1 MNKKW
6 YPYLLI
12 ALLGGAFLLVKQ
24 CRHTSTKKTDVTHNN
39 RPKDPSSDVNRDR
52 GFDRRIS
59 YIEYTEHAKCR
70 MQCRHISQDEV
81 QEIMQDGHIN
91 YRKSDVNARP
101 CPAYALEGT
110 TKDNQHVRIVFGQ
123 CDLITKVITVIDL
136 DTEWSCDCPG
146 DDDKYK
152 NRN

>member
-12 ALLGGAFLLVKQ
+12 VLLGGALLIVKQ
-24 CRHTSTKKTDVTHNN
+24 CKRSANKKPDTTHNHS
-39 RPKDPSSDVNRDR
+39 PKDPSSDVNRDH

-70 MQCRHISQDEV
+70 MQCRHISQEEV
-81 QEIMQDGHIN
+81 QEIMEQGTIN
-91 YRKSDVNARP
+91 YRKTDVNARP

-110 TKDNQHVRIVFGQ
+110 TKDNQH
-123 CDLITKVITVIDL
+123 
-136 DTEWSCDCPG
+136 
-146 DDDKYK
+146 
-152 NRN
+152 